1 MKGPQVFTKQAQ
13 GWGTEVR
20 GTDTAPHKGAQRT
33 YGELGEQG
41 SLCTRPRGPVE
52 GLGLILATFKQQEV
66 TEGFNRDTSDRSSI
80 VKRCSWRMSKSSMC
94 VFPILPLDAQVRVA
108 VLTPS
113 A

>member
-20 GTDTAPHKGAQRT
+20 GVDTAPHRGAQRT
-33 YGELGEQG
+33 DGELGEQG
-41 SLCTRPRGPVE
+41 SLCARPRGHVE
-52 GLGLILATFKQQEV
+52 GLGLILAAFKQQEV
-66 TEGFNRDTSDRSSI
+66 TEGFNRDTSDRCST
-80 VKRCSWRMSKSSMC
+80 VKRCSWHMSKSSMC
-94 VFPILPLDAQVRVA
+94 VLTILPLDAQVRVG